1 MLPNMTRGPTPPAA
15 RIKYISLKKNLTVL
29 TTSST
34 CSKGVCAHCKG
45 ALSTHF
51 SRPVVRDAILT
62 RAPLSVHTHA
72 RPPSH
77 IQGPG
82 VQDQAAAVHILRSPD
97 FFRRINKKRP
107 RSVRPSLF
115 VFIVVWKTFLGMI
128 ENCRRRFD
136 ADSLKGKW
144 WSREGGGLF
153 TLRRT
158 LLLGVGVPTRK
169 NRPWLLNLLLF
180 NFV

>member
-15 RIKYISLKKNLTVL
+15 RIKYTFLFLLNLTVL

-97 FFRRINKKRP
+97 FFRRINKKTAK
-107 RSVRPSLF
+107 VRPSISLCF
-115 VFIVVWKTFLGMI
+115 YCRLKNILGYDWKLSTTI
-128 ENCRRRFD
+128 WRRF
-136 ADSLKGKW
+136 AQGQMVVE
-144 WSREGGGLF
+144 RGG
-153 TLRRT
+153 TLHLEANSAAGCRCT
-158 LLLGVGVPTRK
+158 Y
-169 NRPWLLNLLLF
+169 
-180 NFV
+180 